1 MQGACRHLWQHLVR
15 KYFIFKQML
24 NVKHIS
30 QLAGKIPCGI
40 GPIVKTYAAC
50 TNGLE
55 ISKIVNLFVYSKVV
69 EGLFVAFKFNNHSC
83 DS

>member
-1 MQGACRHLWQHLVR
+1 
-15 KYFIFKQML
+15 ML
-24 NVKHIS
+24 DVKHIS
-30 QLAGKIPCGI
+30 QLAGKSPCEI
-40 GPIVKTYAAC
+40 EPIVKTYAAC
-50 TNGLE
+50 TNGLK